1 MFPSGILQSGGE
13 AFINND
19 MFVSAIKSYLCVA
32 LSQNG
37 VSNIGEVFELSIA
50 LFLELLAK
58 YKRHLKPQVSAKFI
72 SFSSIDWKQ

>member
-1 MFPSGILQSGGE
+1 
-13 AFINND
+13 

-50 LFLELLAK
+50 LFIELLAK
-58 YKRHLKPQVSAKFI
+58 YKRHLKPQVRENMLKKGLF
-72 SFSSIDWKQ
+72 